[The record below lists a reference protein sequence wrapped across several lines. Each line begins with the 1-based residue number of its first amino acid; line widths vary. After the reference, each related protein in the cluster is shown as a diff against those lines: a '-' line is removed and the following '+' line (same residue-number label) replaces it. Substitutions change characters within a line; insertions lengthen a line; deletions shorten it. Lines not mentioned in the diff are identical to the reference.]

1 MGATRAV
8 VQRPLKDYI
17 QSGFTQGPA
26 ARDSEGIH
34 RIIAETDSV
43 QNADAVLDKL
53 LKVVESLSRFPERGA
68 FPQELMLRS

>member
-8 VQRPLKDYI
+8 VQRPLKNYI
-17 QSGFTQGPA
+17 QSRFTQGPA
-26 ARDSEGIH
+26 TRHREGIY
-34 RIIAETDSV
+34 RFISDTDSV

-53 LKVVESLSRFPERGA
+53 LKIVDSLSRFPERGA